1 MAWLI
6 WIAYWTVTAHQDC
19 LLIHQKILTL
29 NYLLWLVI
37 LFLPFVFH
45 FYSDINIYISV
56 LQDSKDER
64 FSLLKNLPKAV
75 SFAKKNLIAR
85 RKMLLCCQSGELTKF
100 TYQKKILH
108 ALSFYR
114 VETCTI
120 CEHVIIAAFFKIP
133 ASLFQRLSAH
143 MTTKL

>member
-1 MAWLI
+1 M
-6 WIAYWTVTAHQDC
+6 TAHQDC
-19 LLIHQKILTL
+19 LLVHQKILTL
-29 NYLLWLVI
+29 SYLLWLVI
-37 LFLPFVFH
+37 LFYPFAFPL
-45 FYSDINIYISV
+45 YSDINFYISV
-56 LQDSKDER
+56 LQGSKDER

-85 RKMLLCCQSGELTKF
+85 RKMLLCCQNGELTKF

-120 CEHVIIAAFFKIP
+120 CEHVIIINNPFRTIFFKYQHP
-133 ASLFQRLSAH
+133 NF
-143 MTTKL
+143 